1 MIKPGSKILLLEKE
15 IQKLKKL
22 VYLDALTNVYNRR
35 GFLELG
41 RNYFEQSEKKSSA
54 ERRKAGSYFQSF
66 REDTGKRRKNGITSL
81 ALIFLDIDDFK
92 KINDKYGHRRGDR
105 VLKQLAKFL
114 KLTLRKTD
122 LLGRWGGEEFVILLV
137 NASKANAQKIAQ
149 KLCQLTARTK
159 IAGLHLTIS
168 LGLIIPKKEKTLAII
183 INKADKLM
191 YQAKKQGKDKVI
203 TL

>member
-1 MIKPGSKILLLEKE
+1 MRFEAKIILLEKE
-15 IQKLKKL
+15 IQKLRKL
-22 VYLDALTNVYNRR
+22 VYLDVLTNVYNRR
-35 GFLELG
+35 GFLEIG
-41 RNYFEQSEKKSSA
+41 GNYFK
-54 ERRKAGSYFQSF
+54 SF

-92 KINDKYGHRRGDR
+92 KINDKYGHQKGDR

-114 KLTLRKTD
+114 KSILRKTD

-137 NASKANAQKIAQ
+137 NVSKANAQKIAQ

-159 IAGLHLTIS
+159 ITGLHLTIS

-191 YQAKKQGKDKVI
+191 YQAKKQGKNQVI
-203 TL
+203 I

>member
-1 MIKPGSKILLLEKE
+1 MRFEAKIILLEKE
-15 IQKLKKL
+15 IQKLRKL
-22 VYLDALTNVYNRR
+22 VYLDVLTNVYNRR
-35 GFLELG
+35 GFLEIG
-41 RNYFEQSEKKSSA
+41 GNYFK
-54 ERRKAGSYFQSF
+54 SF
-66 REDTGKRRKNGITSL
+66 REDGPACAGRGKRRKNGITSL

-92 KINDKYGHRRGDR
+92 KINDKYGHQKGDR

-114 KLTLRKTD
+114 KSILRKTD

-137 NASKANAQKIAQ
+137 NVSKANAQKIAQ

-159 IAGLHLTIS
+159 ITGLHLTIS

-191 YQAKKQGKDKVI
+191 YQAKKQGKNQVI
-203 TL
+203 I

>member
-1 MIKPGSKILLLEKE
+1 MIKLESKILLLEKE

-35 GFLELG
+35 GFLEIG
-41 RNYFEQSEKKSSA
+41 GNYFKSF
-54 ERRKAGSYFQSF
+54 K
-66 REDTGKRRKNGITSL
+66 EDKGKRRKNEIASL

-92 KINDKYGHRRGDR
+92 KINDKYGHQRGDR

-137 NASKANAQKIAQ
+137 NVSKANALKIAR
-149 KLCQLTARTK
+149 KLWQLTARTK
-159 IAGLHLTIS
+159 INDLYLTIS
-168 LGLIIPKKEKTLAII
+168 LGLIIPKKEKTLTMI

-191 YQAKKQGKDKVI
+191 YQAKKQGKNQI
-203 TL
+203 CSLS

>member
-1 MIKPGSKILLLEKE
+1 MMKREAQILLLEKE

-41 RNYFEQSEKKSSA
+41 RNC
-54 ERRKAGSYFQSF
+54 FQSF